1 MKVLVVG
8 AGAIGGYFG
17 GRLIEK
23 GEDVTFLVREQR
35 KEKLQQT
42 GLEIRSKNGDLQVTP
57 KLLTKDDD
65 SQLFD
70 VILMSTKSYHLE
82 HAIKDI
88 QPFVGPETM
97 ILPLLNGIA
106 HLEPLVEA
114 FGEERV
120 IGGLCFVETTLAEDG
135 AIVQTSPVNQ
145 LVYGERTGETTER
158 IEKLE
163 ECFSGTKAEFV
174 KSDNINQDMWH
185 KYLFITAMS
194 GITSMMETPIGPIRD
209 LESGQ
214 RTIKAFLEELVA
226 VMEKID
232 APIQQ
237 GIAGVQLKRIN
248 SMAEE
253 MKSSMQRD
261 IEKQQPTE
269 FEHLQGYLLAQAKK
283 MTVPV
288 PILETIY
295 TKLTLYELK
304 IAMNKQMENA

>member
-1 MKVLVVG
+1 MKILVVG

-17 GRLIEK
+17 GRLLEK
-23 GEDVTFLVREQR
+23 GEDVTFLVREKR

-42 GLEIRSKNGDLQVTP
+42 GLKIRSKNGDLQLTP
-57 KLLTKDDD
+57 KLLTKDDE
-65 SQLFD
+65 SKPFD
-70 VILMSTKSYHLE
+70 VVLISTKSYQLE
-82 HAIKDI
+82 NAIQDI
-88 QPFVGPETM
+88 QPFVNAKTM
-97 ILPLLNGIA
+97 ILPLLNGIS

-135 AIVQTSPVNQ
+135 VIVQTSPVHQ
-145 LVYGERTGETTER
+145 LVYGERTGEKTQR
-158 IEKLE
+158 IETLE
-163 ECFSGTKAEFV
+163 KCFSGTKAEFV

-185 KYLFITAMS
+185 KYLFITVMS

-214 RTIKAFLEELVA
+214 RTIQAFLDELVA

-237 GIAGVQLKRIN
+237 GIAEVQLKRIN
-248 SMAEE
+248 SMSTE

-261 IEKQQPTE
+261 IEKRQPTE

-283 MTVPV
+283 MSVPV

-295 TKLTLYELK
+295 TKLKLYEQ
-304 IAMNKQMENA
+304 KQVMD

>member
-1 MKVLVVG
+1 MRILVVG

-17 GRLIEK
+17 GRLLEK
-23 GEDVTFLVREQR
+23 GEDVTFLVREKR

-42 GLEIRSKNGDLQVTP
+42 GLEIRSKNGDLQLTP
-57 KLLTKDDD
+57 KLLTKEDQ
-65 SQLFD
+65 SKPFD
-70 VILMSTKSYHLE
+70 VVLISTKSYQLE
-82 HAIKDI
+82 NAIQDI
-88 QPFVGPETM
+88 QSFVNAETM

-114 FGEERV
+114 FGEEQV

-135 AIVQTSPVNQ
+135 AIVQTSPVHQ
-145 LVYGERTGETTER
+145 LVYGERTGENTQR
-158 IEKLE
+158 IEILE
-163 ECFSGTKAEFV
+163 KCFSGTKAEFV

-185 KYLFITAMS
+185 KYLFITTMS
-194 GITSMMETPIGPIRD
+194 GITSMMETPIGPIKD

-214 RTIKAFLEELVA
+214 RTIQAFLDELVA
-226 VMEKID
+226 VMKKID

-237 GIAGVQLKRIN
+237 GIAEVQFKKIN
-248 SMAEE
+248 SMAAE

-261 IEKQQPTE
+261 IEKRQPTE

-283 MTVPV
+283 MSVPV

-295 TKLTLYELK
+295 TKLKLYEQQQK
-304 IAMNKQMENA
+304 MDK

>member
-1 MKVLVVG
+1 MKILVVG

-17 GRLIEK
+17 GRLLEK
-23 GEDVTFLVREQR
+23 GEDVTFLVREKR

-42 GLEIRSKNGDLQVTP
+42 GLKIRSKNGDLQLTP
-57 KLLTKDDD
+57 KLLTKDDQ
-65 SQLFD
+65 SKPFD
-70 VILMSTKSYHLE
+70 VVLISTKSYQLE
-82 HAIKDI
+82 NAIQDI
-88 QPFVGPETM
+88 QPFVNAKTM
-97 ILPLLNGIA
+97 ILPLLNGIS
-106 HLEPLVEA
+106 HLETLVEA

-135 AIVQTSPVNQ
+135 VIVQTSPVHQ
-145 LVYGERTGETTER
+145 LVYGERTGEKTQR
-158 IEKLE
+158 IETLE
-163 ECFSGTKAEFV
+163 KCFSGTKAEFV

-214 RTIKAFLEELVA
+214 RTIKAFLDELVA

-237 GIAGVQLKRIN
+237 GIAEVQLKRIN
-248 SMAEE
+248 SMSAE

-261 IEKQQPTE
+261 IEKRQPTE

-283 MTVPV
+283 MSVPV

-295 TKLTLYELK
+295 TKLKLYEQ
-304 IAMNKQMENA
+304 KQVMD